1 MNISTILKS
10 YGKSVTNERIERF
23 AYIKTKH
30 LVSATDILDAFP
42 NLGRA
47 SVFRTIR
54 LFLEIGILRRL
65 TLGER

>member
-10 YGKSVTNERIERF
+10 HGKSVTNERIEIF
-23 AYIKTKH
+23 AYIETKH
-30 LVSATDILDAFP
+30 LFSAIDILDVFP

-54 LFLEIGILRRL
+54 LFLKIGILRRL